1 MTTEAHSTVSRAV
14 TLTLGS
20 TLMLASMHGLVRFLS
35 SDMHPFMIVFF
46 RNLFGLVAVMPLLL
60 RAGVGSLKTQN
71 PRLHMLRALVGVIAM
86 LGWFYALSKVPI
98 ANATALSF
106 STTIFATLS
115 AWLFLGE
122 ALRWRRSAAIVV
134 GLIGV
139 YVVLRPAAEGF
150 NIFSILVLFTSIAW
164 GLSLT
169 IVKQLSKTESP
180 TSIVSWMGITLVVLS
195 FWPALS
201 VWQTPTLE
209 QLLWLFLVGA
219 LATAGHLLM
228 TMAIQMTDTSLVMSV
243 DFTRLIWTALI
254 GAYFFSEVLDMWTFV
269 GASIIFLAGW
279 YIVFRESRMSHQSGQ
294 QQDTAG

>member
-1 MTTEAHSTVSRAV
+1 MNANAQSTRSRAV
-14 TLTLGS
+14 VLMLGA
-20 TLMLASMHGLVRFLS
+20 TLMLASMHGLVRLLS

-60 RAGVGSLKTQN
+60 RAGIGSLKTQH
-71 PRLHMLRALVGVIAM
+71 PKLHMIRAGVGVVAM

-106 STTIFATLS
+106 STTIFATVS

-122 ALRWRRSAAIVV
+122 QLRWRRSAAIVV

-139 YVVLRPAAEGF
+139 YVVLRPSAEGF
-150 NIFSILVLFTSIAW
+150 NIYALLVLLTSIAW

-169 IVKQLSKTESP
+169 IVKHLSKTETP
-180 TSIVSWMGITLVVLS
+180 TSIVSWMGITLVILS
-195 FWPALS
+195 FWPALT
-201 VWQTPTLE
+201 VWQTPTTE

-228 TMAIQMTDTSLVMSV
+228 TTSIQMADTSLIMSV

-254 GAYFFSEVLDMWTFV
+254 GAYFFNEVLDAWTFV

-279 YIVFRESRMSHQSGQ
+279 YIVFRESRMSDIPDARGI
-294 QQDTAG
+294 GR

>member
-1 MTTEAHSTVSRAV
+1 MTTDVHSTTSRAV
-14 TLTLGS
+14 LLMLGA
-20 TLMLASMHGLVRFLS
+20 TLMLASMHGLVRLLS

-46 RNLFGLVAVMPLLL
+46 RNLFGLVAILPLLL
-60 RAGVGSLKTQN
+60 RAGFGSLKTRH
-71 PRLHMLRALVGVIAM
+71 PRLHMLRAGVGIIAM

-106 STTIFATLS
+106 STTIFATVS

-122 ALRWRRSAAIVV
+122 TLRWRRSAAIVV

-139 YVVLRPAAEGF
+139 YVVLRPSAEGF
-150 NIFSILVLFTSIAW
+150 NIYALLVVLTSIAW

-169 IVKQLSKTESP
+169 VVKHLSKTETP
-180 TSIVSWMGITLVVLS
+180 TSIVSWMGITLVFLS
-195 FWPALS
+195 LWPALT
-201 VWQTPTLE
+201 VWQTPTME

-228 TMAIQMTDTSLVMSV
+228 TTSIQMTDTSIVMSV
-243 DFTRLIWTALI
+243 DFTRLIWTAMI
-254 GAYFFSEVLDMWTFV
+254 GAYFFNEVLDVWTFV

-279 YIVFRESRMSHQSGQ
+279 YIVFRESRMGDISDPRKISR
-294 QQDTAG
+294 

>member
-1 MTTEAHSTVSRAV
+1 M
-14 TLTLGS
+14 LMLGA
-20 TLMLASMHGLVRFLS
+20 TLMLASMHGLVRLLS

-60 RAGVGSLKTQN
+60 RAGIGSLKTQH
-71 PRLHMLRALVGVIAM
+71 PKLHMIRAGVGVVAM

-106 STTIFATLS
+106 STTIFATVS

-122 ALRWRRSAAIVV
+122 QLRWRRSAAIVV

-139 YVVLRPAAEGF
+139 YVVLRPSAEGF
-150 NIFSILVLFTSIAW
+150 NIYALLVLLTSIAW

-169 IVKQLSKTESP
+169 IVKHLSKTETP
-180 TSIVSWMGITLVVLS
+180 TSIVSWMGITLVILS
-195 FWPALS
+195 FWPALT
-201 VWQTPTLE
+201 VWQTPTTE

-228 TMAIQMTDTSLVMSV
+228 TTSIQMADTSLIMSV

-254 GAYFFSEVLDMWTFV
+254 GAYFFNEVLDAWTFV

-279 YIVFRESRMSHQSGQ
+279 YIVFRESRMSDIPDPRGI
-294 QQDTAG
+294 GR

>member
-1 MTTEAHSTVSRAV
+1 M
-14 TLTLGS
+14 LMLGA
-20 TLMLASMHGLVRFLS
+20 TLMLASMHGLVRLLS

-60 RAGVGSLKTQN
+60 RAGIGSLKTQH
-71 PRLHMLRALVGVIAM
+71 PKLHLIRAGVGVVAM

-106 STTIFATLS
+106 STTIFATVS

-122 ALRWRRSAAIVV
+122 QLRWRRSAAIVV

-139 YVVLRPAAEGF
+139 YVVLRPSAEGF
-150 NIFSILVLFTSIAW
+150 NIYALLVLLTSIAW

-169 IVKQLSKTESP
+169 IVKHLSKTETP
-180 TSIVSWMGITLVVLS
+180 TSIVSWMGITLVILS
-195 FWPALS
+195 FWPALT
-201 VWQTPTLE
+201 VWQTPTTE

-228 TMAIQMTDTSLVMSV
+228 TTSIQMADTSLIMSV

-254 GAYFFSEVLDMWTFV
+254 GAYFFNEVLDAWTFV

-279 YIVFRESRMSHQSGQ
+279 YIVFRESRMSDIPDARGI
-294 QQDTAG
+294 GR

>member
-1 MTTEAHSTVSRAV
+1 M
-14 TLTLGS
+14 LMLGA
-20 TLMLASMHGLVRFLS
+20 TLMLASMHGLVRLLS

-60 RAGVGSLKTQN
+60 RAGIGSLKTQH
-71 PRLHMLRALVGVIAM
+71 PKLHLIRAGVGVVAM

-106 STTIFATLS
+106 STTIFATVS

-122 ALRWRRSAAIVV
+122 QLRWRRSAAIVV

-139 YVVLRPAAEGF
+139 YVVLRPSAEGF
-150 NIFSILVLFTSIAW
+150 NIYALLVLLTSIAW

-169 IVKQLSKTESP
+169 IVKHLSKTETP
-180 TSIVSWMGITLVVLS
+180 TSIVSWMGITLVILS
-195 FWPALS
+195 FWPALT
-201 VWQTPTLE
+201 VWQTPTTE
-209 QLLWLFLVGA
+209 QLVWLFLVGA

-228 TMAIQMTDTSLVMSV
+228 TTSIQMADTSLIMSV

-254 GAYFFSEVLDMWTFV
+254 GAYFFNEVLDAWTFV

-279 YIVFRESRMSHQSGQ
+279 YIVFRESRMSDIPDARGI
-294 QQDTAG
+294 GR

>member
-1 MTTEAHSTVSRAV
+1 M
-14 TLTLGS
+14 LMLGA
-20 TLMLASMHGLVRFLS
+20 TLMLASMHGLVRLLS

-60 RAGVGSLKTQN
+60 RAGIGSLKTQH
-71 PRLHMLRALVGVIAM
+71 PKLHMIRAGVGVVAM

-106 STTIFATLS
+106 STTIFATVS

-122 ALRWRRSAAIVV
+122 QLRWRRSAAIVV

-139 YVVLRPAAEGF
+139 YVVLRPSAEGF
-150 NIFSILVLFTSIAW
+150 NIYALLVLLTSIAW

-169 IVKQLSKTESP
+169 IVKHLSKTETP
-180 TSIVSWMGITLVVLS
+180 TSIVSWMGITLVILS
-195 FWPALS
+195 FWPALT
-201 VWQTPTLE
+201 VWQTPTTE

-228 TMAIQMTDTSLVMSV
+228 TTSIQMADTSLIMSV

-254 GAYFFSEVLDMWTFV
+254 GAYFFNEVLDAWTFV

-279 YIVFRESRMSHQSGQ
+279 YIVFRESRMSDIPDARGI
-294 QQDTAG
+294 GR